1 MTLVKLD
8 FSKGLLPAIIVDNQ
22 SQEVLMLAYMDETA
36 FNKTVETKE
45 TWFYSRSRNEYWNKG
60 ATSGNKQIVRSI
72 QYDCDGDTLLIK
84 VDPLGPAC
92 HTGERTCFF
101 QSVELEGGEES
112 EAPGENQT
120 IYSDLMEEIEDRK
133 STPVEGSYTNY
144 LFTKGIDKIAKKL
157 IEEAGEVIIAAKNN
171 DKEELV
177 NETSDLLYHCL
188 VLLAEQ
194 GVALEDVEAE
204 LRKRSSKKGNAK
216 KERPDIQKW

>member
-60 ATSGNKQIVRSI
+60 ATSGNKQIVKSI
-72 QYDCDGDTLLIK
+72 KYDCDGDTLLIK
-84 VDPLGPAC
+84 VAPLGPAC

-120 IYSDLMEEIEDRK
+120 IYSDLMEEIQDRK
-133 STPVEGSYTNY
+133 STPIEGSYTNY

>member
-1 MTLVKLD
+1 VKLD

>member
-1 MTLVKLD
+1 MKLD

-60 ATSGNKQIVRSI
+60 ATSGNKQIVKSI

-101 QSVELEGGEES
+101 KSVELEGEDAS
-112 EAPGENQT
+112 EVQGENQT
-120 IYSDLMEEIEDRK
+120 IYADLMEEIQERK
-133 STPVEGSYTNY
+133 MTPVEGSYTNY

-216 KERPDIQKW
+216 KERREINKW

>member
-1 MTLVKLD
+1 MKLD
-8 FSKGLLPAIIVDNQ
+8 FSKGLLPAIIVDDQ
-22 SQEVLMLAYMDETA
+22 TQEVLMLAYMDETA

-60 ATSGNKQIVRSI
+60 ATSGNKQMVKSI
-72 QYDCDGDTLLIK
+72 QYDCDGDTILIK

-92 HTGERTCFF
+92 HTGEKTCFF
-101 QSVELEGGEES
+101 HSVELEGEVDSGVQSES
-112 EAPGENQT
+112 QT
-120 IYSDLMEEIEDRK
+120 IYADLMDEIQDRK

-144 LFTKGIDKIAKKL
+144 LFEKGVDKIAKKL
-157 IEEAGEVIIAAKNN
+157 IEEAGEVIIAAKND

-177 NETSDLLYHCL
+177 YETSDLLYHCL
-188 VLLAEQ
+188 VLLANQ

-216 KERPDIQKW
+216 KERPDIKNW

>member
-1 MTLVKLD
+1 MKLD
-8 FSKGLLPAIIVDNQ
+8 FSKGLLPAIIVDNRT
-22 SQEVLMLAYMDETA
+22 QEVLMLAYMDETA

-101 QSVELEGGEES
+101 QSVELEGEETPEVQGEE
-112 EAPGENQT
+112 PQT
-120 IYSDLMEEIEDRK
+120 IYAELMEEILDRK
-133 STPVEGSYTNY
+133 LKPVEGSYTNY
-144 LFTKGIDKIAKKL
+144 LFEKGIDKISKKL

-177 NETSDLLYHCL
+177 YETSDLLYHCL
-188 VLLAEQ
+188 VLLANQ

-204 LRKRSSKKGNAK
+204 LRNRSSKKGNAK
-216 KERPDIQKW
+216 KERPEIENW